1 MSYKMDKGQ
10 KAVLGDQRLG
20 SELMES
26 RDGVQEPCIWSSP
39 EGGKDEAELG
49 KRIFCN
55 RSLNMRNII
64 AVGFDMDY
72 TLAQY
77 KPETF
82 EKLAYEG
89 TIEKLVSNLGYPEEV
104 CLS

>member
-1 MSYKMDKGQ
+1 LILLKVSGVNQLVDKGH
-10 KAVLGDQRLG
+10 KGVLGVKRSS
-20 SELMES
+20 SEMMER

-39 EGGKDEAELG
+39 EGGKGEVEPG

-55 RSLNMRNII
+55 RVLNMRSVK
-64 AVGFDMDY
+64 AVGLHMDY

-82 EKLAYEG
+82 EKL
-89 TIEKLVSNLGYPEEV
+89 VV
-104 CLS
+104 

>member
-1 MSYKMDKGQ
+1 
-10 KAVLGDQRLG
+10 
-20 SELMES
+20 
-26 RDGVQEPCIWSSP
+26 
-39 EGGKDEAELG
+39 
-49 KRIFCN
+49 
-55 RSLNMRNII
+55 
-64 AVGFDMDY
+64 MDY